1 MKNDKK
7 NERRSQKKIYYI
19 YMKNGQK
26 KCLKPINMWRKK
38 FKKEVKIIR
47 WKNILDDDE
56 I

>member
-1 MKNDKK
+1 MIKKMKGDHRKKYIIYTWRMDK
-7 NERRSQKKIYYI
+7 
-19 YMKNGQK
+19 K